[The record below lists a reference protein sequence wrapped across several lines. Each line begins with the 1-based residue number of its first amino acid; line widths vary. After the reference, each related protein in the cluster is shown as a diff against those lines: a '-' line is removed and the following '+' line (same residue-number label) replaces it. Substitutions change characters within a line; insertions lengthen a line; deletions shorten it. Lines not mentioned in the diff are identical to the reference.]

1 MCHTFDPPCKLISD
15 FNVMFHSIERDEG
28 TPQNK
33 IFVTSVQ
40 IATPGGRLKMIGD
53 EKSRLK
59 DAQNSAAS
67 LMIRALQQGK
77 SKSTSTASTIDSII
91 SARILGALTEP
102 AIQHNN
108 TIILLLK
115 CVNKLSNLSN
125 N

>member
-1 MCHTFDPPCKLISD
+1 MCHSFDPPWKLISD
-15 FNVMFHSIERDEG
+15 FYVMFHSIERDEG

-77 SKSTSTASTIDSII
+77 Y
-91 SARILGALTEP
+91 
-102 AIQHNN
+102 
-108 TIILLLK
+108 
-115 CVNKLSNLSN
+115 V
-125 N
+125 